1 MGALFAFNLERRE
14 TGASW
19 YSQDQSNIYYNQGMD
34 TLASRKEQTAD
45 ILRLLRADLGM
56 SQTERVN
63 ELLRLRNA
71 QRVLRENTGALF
83 ASRATEEEELDSWHS
98 SGFNSV
104 NVLEEE
110 YPELLLGVKE
120 APGILYWQGQL
131 EPSELGVSI
140 VGSRSADSAVLEVT
154 REFAA
159 MLAEE
164 NIPVISGLAK
174 GIDTAAHE
182 GALSVGGRTIAV
194 MGTGLDK
201 TYPAENKNLRHE
213 IQTRQ
218 GLVVTQFEPYSDTHR
233 FNFPMRNAVMS
244 GYGLATVVMAAT
256 EKSGTR
262 HQVKAAVKHGRK
274 VIFTGRVANTIKWAN
289 DLVVQG
295 KAISVTSLE
304 HAVGVAKEVI
314 DERNSQTVLF

>member
-1 MGALFAFNLERRE
+1 M
-14 TGASW
+14 S
-19 YSQDQSNIYYNQGMD
+19 

-71 QRVLRENTGALF
+71 QRVLLDNTSTLF
-83 ASRATEEEELDSWHS
+83 ASRTAEEEELDSWHS

-110 YPELLLGVKE
+110 YPELLLGVRE
-120 APGILYWQGQL
+120 APGILYWQGTL
-131 EPSELGVSI
+131 NPSELGVSI
-140 VGSRSADSAVLEVT
+140 VGSRAADSAVLRIT

-159 MLAEE
+159 MLATEG
-164 NIPVISGLAK
+164 IPVISGLAK

-201 TYPAENKNLRHE
+201 TYPAENKHLRE
-213 IQTRQ
+213 DIQANQ
-218 GLVVTQFEPYSDTHR
+218 GLVMTQFEPYSDTHR

-274 VIFTGRVANTIKWAN
+274 VIFTGRVANYVKWAN
-289 DLVVQG
+289 ELVMQG
-295 KAISVTSLE
+295 KAVSVTSLE
-304 HAVGVAKEVI
+304 HAVDVAQSVI
-314 DERNSQTVLF
+314 DERNSQTMLF